1 MSFSPDKFPTKDT
14 KGTQRGRKKKEP
26 QQPIIGFDQVAGK
39 KDKQTPSTE
48 NEGVKQEVTQTTEE
62 ATVEAKTEEPVVT
75 ETETPVTEEQ
85 VQEESV
91 EGTENN
97 DVKDDKS
104 GNNEDK
110 NEGES
115 TPNSSENND
124 EGEEKVTQ
132 ENKGGQDPNGNKTE
146 EKDAVL
152 SWLEEE
158 TKANKK
164 QTKTY
169 FLDKEVID
177 KIDKI
182 GKKIP
187 KAKGGTGGF
196 VNELLKQALKDRNLW

>member
-1 MSFSPDKFPTKDT
+1 MSFSPDKFPTKGAKDT
-14 KGTQRGRKKKEP
+14 AKGRKKKE
-26 QQPIIGFDQVAGK
+26 QQAIMGFDDVAGK
-39 KDKQTPSTE
+39 TPSTE
-48 NEGVKQEVTQTTEE
+48 KEGEKQE
-62 ATVEAKTEEPVVT
+62 ATVEAKTEEPVVD

-104 GNNEDK
+104 GNNEDN

-115 TPNSSENND
+115 TPNSNENND

-132 ENKGGQDPNGNKTE
+132 ENKGGQDPNSNKTE